1 MELFYGQA
9 DALGNVSLNAE
20 ESTHLVKVMRHKV
33 GDEICVMDGAGTFMR
48 CELTV
53 ADPKGCFAHI
63 KESIKDWH
71 SHPYH
76 LTLAVCPTKNNDR
89 FEWMGE
95 KVTEAGV
102 DVIAPVIGERSERKV
117 YKTDRLRR
125 IALSA
130 AKQSL
135 KSAIPQI
142 DEPISVLKFIENAPA
157 DSLRLIAYC
166 SEGEKLSIK
175 DALAQGYAK
184 NISILIGPEGDFS
197 PKEIAAALKA
207 GFKPVHL
214 GTSRLRTETAAVC
227 AAFAVYLNY
236 LT

>member
-1 MELFYGQA
+1 MELFYGQT
-9 DALGNVSLNAE
+9 DGSGHVLLDAE
-20 ESTHLVKVMRHKV
+20 ESAHLVKVMRHKA
-33 GDEICVMDGAGTFMR
+33 GEEICVMDGAGTFMR
-48 CELTV
+48 CELIE
-53 ADPKGCFAHI
+53 ADSKGCIARI
-63 KESIKDWH
+63 LESQADWH

-76 LTLAVCPTKNNDR
+76 LTMAVCPTKNNDR

-142 DEPISVLKFIENAPA
+142 DEPISVLQFIRNAPEN
-157 DSLRLIAYC
+157 SLRLIAYC
-166 SEGEKLSIK
+166 SEGEKVSVK
-175 DALAQGYAK
+175 DALARSKAK

-207 GFKPVHL
+207 GFQPVHL
-214 GTSRLRTETAAVC
+214 GESRLRTETAAVC
-227 AAFAVYLNY
+227 AAMAVYLNFM
-236 LT
+236 